1 MELIHYHYYKGYIY
15 RYLDQKSF
23 YPKVLGLQGHF
34 PKSNK
39 VAHQNWSLEFHGLV
53 CRADNFTK
61 KPKNLSKTV
70 DITAK

>member
-1 MELIHYHYYKGYIY
+1 M
-15 RYLDQKSF
+15 
-23 YPKVLGLQGHF
+23 HF
-34 PKSNK
+34 TIFVSIFN
-39 VAHQNWSLEFHGLV
+39 NWSLEFHGLV